1 MNLLS
6 SSINVTKSERRFS
19 GLDRIDDLDTAYQ
32 DGLDR
37 NTCPLPQKNDIV
49 QENAC
54 KQPTKEKEQTT
65 SIKVRA
71 RRNTLD
77 HNILTKHV
85 TQRIDGRTNY
95 NCFTGEVDALTGH
108 IIHGKMVYR
117 QSGTVYEGPF
127 ITKYVPPQRRRS
139 INTNINIQSSTS
151 RQCDEEREED
161 TVICDTISLRHGV
174 NATCEWSNGM
184 KFVGSWEYDHPISGK
199 FTGLDWTY
207 EGPLLVVEEGVDN
220 DDDVTHLQNNQ
231 RYGSSLEAIPS
242 PPSSVGSD
250 ISNNVVRC
258 IGIPHPLPGSVV
270 FHGKG
275 LFTRSDGLVYDGEF
289 PKGLA
294 NGVGKE
300 SLSNG
305 QQVYSGEFVDGLRH
319 GVGTLM
325 ENHPD
330 SDEGC
335 GCDCQC
341 EEGGQD
347 KLKTVYDILHSCI

>member
-95 NCFTGEVDALTGH
+95 NCFTAEVDALTGH

-117 QSGTVYEGPF
+117 QSGS
-127 ITKYVPPQRRRS
+127 TK
-139 INTNINIQSSTS
+139 
-151 RQCDEEREED
+151 
-161 TVICDTISLRHGV
+161 
-174 NATCEWSNGM
+174 
-184 KFVGSWEYDHPISGK
+184 DH
-199 FTGLDWTY
+199 L
-207 EGPLLVVEEGVDN
+207 
-220 DDDVTHLQNNQ
+220 
-231 RYGSSLEAIPS
+231 
-242 PPSSVGSD
+242 
-250 ISNNVVRC
+250 
-258 IGIPHPLPGSVV
+258 
-270 FHGKG
+270 
-275 LFTRSDGLVYDGEF
+275 
-289 PKGLA
+289 
-294 NGVGKE
+294 
-300 SLSNG
+300 
-305 QQVYSGEFVDGLRH
+305 
-319 GVGTLM
+319 
-325 ENHPD
+325 
-330 SDEGC
+330 
-335 GCDCQC
+335 
-341 EEGGQD
+341 
-347 KLKTVYDILHSCI
+347 